1 MAFRKSFDS
10 ERDLKWRFANH
21 LIQTGLKMAFHESF
35 DSERDLK
42 CALRESF
49 RVINEVFVF

>member
-1 MAFRKSFDS
+1 MAFRESFDS

-21 LIQTGLKMAFHESF
+21 LNRTGLKMAFRESF

-42 CALRESF
+42 WRFTNHL
-49 RVINEVFVF
+49 IQNGT